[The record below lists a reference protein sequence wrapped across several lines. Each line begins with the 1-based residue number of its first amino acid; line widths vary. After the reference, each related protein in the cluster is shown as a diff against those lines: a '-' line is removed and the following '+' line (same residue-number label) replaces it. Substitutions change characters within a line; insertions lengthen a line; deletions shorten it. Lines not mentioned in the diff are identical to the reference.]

1 MKKILAI
8 VLCLVMVLGVV
19 GCQSNTPADTDEPKQ
34 TNDNN
39 TPANTDAP
47 QTSGEP
53 AEESPYVEDATFRYL
68 YPSEISTL
76 NYLATSS
83 TIDFKPASN
92 FVDTLIEYD
101 QYGVVKPCLATSWE
115 TSDDGLVW
123 TFHLREGVKWYDCE
137 LNEYADVTA
146 DDFVFGA
153 EWILT
158 PANESDN
165 VDTLANVIVN
175 AKEYFDGTVTDFAE
189 VGVKALDEHT
199 LQYTLKDTCPYFLSM
214 MTYVAFMPANRQFV
228 EECGEYYGTS
238 NDTLLYN
245 GAYYCTSWEP
255 QNELVMERNDN
266 YWDAENVS
274 IKTVY
279 GKYNAEAEALAPE
292 MYLRGE
298 SSCGLVLM

>member
-83 TIDFKPASN
+83 TEDFKPASN

-101 QYGVVKPCLATSWE
+101 QYGVVKPCLATRWE

-175 AKEYFDGTVTDFAE
+175 AKE
-189 VGVKALDEHT
+189 
-199 LQYTLKDTCPYFLSM
+199 
-214 MTYVAFMPANRQFV
+214 
-228 EECGEYYGTS
+228 
-238 NDTLLYN
+238 
-245 GAYYCTSWEP
+245 
-255 QNELVMERNDN
+255 
-266 YWDAENVS
+266 
-274 IKTVY
+274 
-279 GKYNAEAEALAPE
+279 
-292 MYLRGE
+292 
-298 SSCGLVLM
+298 